1 MIKKVLI
8 IFVILFSLFVAVV
21 IFFVYNQKP
30 QDLSRISETQ
40 IIARLK
46 ENSDAKEY
54 MQNNPDFKINNKEI
68 LTKESIIAGQNGPN
82 FKEVYQGLELQNGRY
97 MRIDLINQA
106 GDRGL
111 IAVIDFKKQ
120 TVLKAYG
127 IILLKSNGQTTTP

>member
-1 MIKKVLI
+1 
-8 IFVILFSLFVAVV
+8 
-21 IFFVYNQKP
+21 
-30 QDLSRISETQ
+30 
-40 IIARLK
+40 
-46 ENSDAKEY
+46 